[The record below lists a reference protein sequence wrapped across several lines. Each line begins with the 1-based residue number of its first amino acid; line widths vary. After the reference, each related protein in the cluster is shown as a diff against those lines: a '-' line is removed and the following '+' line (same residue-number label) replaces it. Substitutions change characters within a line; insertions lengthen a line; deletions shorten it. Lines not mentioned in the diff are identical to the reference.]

1 MEYRRWYDQDPTLSE
16 AMELLYISPEE
27 TKGKATDFILK
38 LQEVIASDII
48 EKVYQTVKKY
58 EGKGN
63 RWYDSD
69 PVMIKAIELL
79 RVAPLH
85 IQKAAAKK
93 LLKALS
99 DDELEELQKEFNNLE
114 LEEEEEEIKIK
125 EKK

>member
-1 MEYRRWYDQDPTLSE
+1 MESQRRWYDNDPSLGE
-16 AMELLYISPEE
+16 AMELLSLAPDESKE
-27 TKGKATDFILK
+27 MAADFILK

-58 EGKGN
+58 QGKGN

-69 PVMIKAIELL
+69 PIMIKAIELL
-79 RVAPLH
+79 RVAPLN

-99 DDELEELQKEFNNLE
+99 STELDELQKEFD
-114 LEEEEEEIKIK
+114 EIDAQNA
-125 EKK
+125 EY

>member
-1 MEYRRWYDQDPTLSE
+1 MDCQRRWYDNDPTLSE
-16 AMELLYISPEE
+16 AMELLSLSPDES
-27 TKGKATDFILK
+27 KDMAADFILK

-58 EGKGN
+58 QGKGN

-79 RVAPLH
+79 RVAPLN

-99 DDELEELQKEFNNLE
+99 SKELDELQKEFDTIDAEDAE
-114 LEEEEEEIKIK
+114 LFEETEA
-125 EKK
+125 

>member
-1 MEYRRWYDQDPTLSE
+1 MDSQRRWYDNDPTLSE
-16 AMELLYISPEE
+16 AMELLSMSPDES
-27 TKGKATDFILK
+27 KDMAADFILK

-48 EKVYQTVKKY
+48 EKVYQTVKRY
-58 EGKGN
+58 EGKGS

-79 RVAPLH
+79 RVAPLN

-99 DDELEELQKEFNNLE
+99 SKELDELQKEFDAIDAQNAE
-114 LEEEEEEIKIK
+114 LDAAES
-125 EKK
+125 

>member
-1 MEYRRWYDQDPTLSE
+1 MDTQRRWYDNDPTLSE
-16 AMELLYISPEE
+16 AMELLSMSPDES
-27 TKGKATDFILK
+27 KDMAADFILK

-48 EKVYQTVKKY
+48 EKVYLTVKKY
-58 EGKGN
+58 QGKGS

-79 RVAPLH
+79 RVAPLN

-99 DDELEELQKEFNNLE
+99 SKELDELQKEFDIIDAENAT
-114 LEEEEEEIKIK
+114 EE
-125 EKK
+125 

>member
-1 MEYRRWYDQDPTLSE
+1 MDYQRRWYDSDPTLSE
-16 AMELLYISPEE
+16 AMELLSLSPDDS
-27 TKGKATDFILK
+27 KDMAADFILK
-38 LQEVIASDII
+38 LQDIIASDII

-79 RVAPLH
+79 RVAPFH

-99 DDELEELQKEFNNLE
+99 SKEIEELQKEFDAME
-114 LEEEEEEIKIK
+114 
-125 EKK
+125 

>member
-1 MEYRRWYDQDPTLSE
+1 MTNHRRWYDQDSTLSE
-16 AMELLYISPEE
+16 AMELLYLSPDQ
-27 TKGKATDFILK
+27 TKDKAADFMLK
-38 LQEVIASDII
+38 LQEVVASDII

-58 EGKGN
+58 EGKGS

-79 RVAPLH
+79 RIAPLH

-99 DDELEELQKEFNNLE
+99 TDELDELQKEFDSLAQ
-114 LEEEEEEIKIK
+114 EEID
-125 EKK
+125 E

>member
-1 MEYRRWYDQDPTLSE
+1 MEIQRRWYDQDTTLSE
-16 AMELLYISPEE
+16 AMELLSLSPDE
-27 TKGKATDFILK
+27 TKDKAADFLMK

-79 RVAPLH
+79 RIAPLH

-99 DDELEELQKEFNNLE
+99 STELDELQNEFNNLV
-114 LEEEEEEIKIK
+114 EE
-125 EKK
+125 

>member
-1 MEYRRWYDQDPTLSE
+1 MECQRRWYDNDPTLSE
-16 AMELLYISPEE
+16 AMELLSLSPDES
-27 TKGKATDFILK
+27 KDMAADFILK

-79 RVAPLH
+79 RVAPLN

-99 DDELEELQKEFNNLE
+99 SKELDELQKEFDTIDAE
-114 LEEEEEEIKIK
+114 DADFEEVDA
-125 EKK
+125 

>member
-1 MEYRRWYDQDPTLSE
+1 MDQRRWYDKDPNLSE
-16 AMELLYISPEE
+16 ALELLHLSSDE

-38 LQEVIASDII
+38 LQEVVASDII
-48 EKVYQTVKKY
+48 EKVYQTVKRY

-79 RVAPLH
+79 RIAPLN

-99 DDELEELQKEFNNLE
+99 KDELTELQKEFDSLAA
-114 LEEEEEEIKIK
+114 LEEQ
-125 EKK
+125 

>member
-1 MEYRRWYDQDPTLSE
+1 MDSSQRRWYDNDPNLSE
-16 AMELLYISPEE
+16 AMELLSMSPDDS
-27 TKGKATDFILK
+27 KDMAADFILK

-58 EGKGN
+58 QGKGN

-79 RVAPLH
+79 RVAPLNV
-85 IQKAAAKK
+85 QKAAAKK

-99 DDELEELQKEFNNLE
+99 SKELDELQKEFDDIDAAENAE
-114 LEEEEEEIKIK
+114 LEA
-125 EKK
+125 